1 MLWCDQN
8 SLSNG
13 VYDERIWNFFFL
25 KKFVPFLKILLYF
38 GKIWNIYFLRK
49 NRILYTLRVCHLL
62 AQPLSLP
69 SFCRIHSNMQLG
81 VFNIWTHFEGLS
93 CSNKGLRKFD
103 PFGIEK
109 NICKCWQ
116 SLCQVCRNDIF
127 TACHGHLVPC
137 PIACLAWKLRLAA
150 GGSGRRLPPVW
161 VAEGLHALGLAHY
174 APYARTAYGG
184 APEPRSAMWWLLR
197 IYLHNCNF
205 CTFSIGFHHLC
216 LLRLKEQRNS
226 IFQQ

>member
-13 VYDERIWNFFFL
+13 VYGERIWNFFL

-150 GGSGRRLPPVW
+150 GGSGRRLPQCGSLKVCTLRDSRITLPT
-161 VAEGLHALGLAHY
+161 HARLTAARLNLGRLCDGCCGYICTIAISAHFLS
-174 APYARTAYGG
+174 GF
-184 APEPRSAMWWLLR
+184 
-197 IYLHNCNF
+197 I
-205 CTFSIGFHHLC
+205 TFVS
-216 LLRLKEQRNS
+216 S
-226 IFQQ
+226 D